1 MNVHASGT
9 PPIFIGKHT
18 RSHSGVS
25 EINDARHILSQTWPV
40 TSRTLDFNVVGMR
53 ALRVYIKRHLFRS
66 PEHSPSCPTTA
77 TLISGGRGRFRAMHI
92 QASFI
97 SQTPE
102 SMYLFC
108 SQKSTCSCFAR
119 AVAVSSRSALAKC
132 SEIM

>member
-1 MNVHASGT
+1 MMNHAFDSQALINSKKIPKFMHVHTSGA

-25 EINDARHILSQTWPV
+25 EINDARHILSQTWTV

-77 TLISGGRGRFRAMHI
+77 TLTSGGRGFT
-92 QASFI
+92 SD
-97 SQTPE
+97 
-102 SMYLFC
+102 LF
-108 SQKSTCSCFAR
+108 SSGVIFFANTGIPKR
-119 AVAVSSRSALAKC
+119 GL
-132 SEIM
+132 E